1 MTSRT
6 RSGFLSC
13 ALPAF
18 GGRALLPFCFS
29 QISGGVF
36 VIPKKQKAVFSCRMY
51 SGLVWM
57 KKTHSTLTTLYIR
70 RILILYIYG
79 KFIGS

>member
-1 MTSRT
+1 LSRADFIYQFT
-6 RSGFLSC
+6 FIITISRMRSGFLSC

-36 VIPKKQKAVFSCRMY
+36 VIPKTKDCFSPA
-51 SGLVWM
+51 GFVPVWFGC
-57 KKTHSTLTTLYIR
+57 KNT
-70 RILILYIYG
+70 
-79 KFIGS
+79 